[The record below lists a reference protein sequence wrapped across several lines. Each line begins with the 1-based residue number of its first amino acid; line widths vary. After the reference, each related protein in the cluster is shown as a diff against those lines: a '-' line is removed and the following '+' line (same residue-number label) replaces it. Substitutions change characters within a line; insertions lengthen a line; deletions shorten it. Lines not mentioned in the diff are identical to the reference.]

1 MKTTLTILSITAL
14 LIFSACTSNMRI
26 SVLKP
31 ANVDIPKDVKRIV
44 VLNNTLLS
52 NKDKLTVLEGVLSGE
67 QLYGDKNASQACVQA
82 LARTINTSNMYKA
95 VQRGE
100 KSLLSEDRSVNW
112 EIVQE
117 ICDKEESQLLVSLD
131 FFDTNSGLGSTVLTG
146 TNRVS
151 GTAHFSIYYPAEKFI
166 LTDYVVTD
174 TKATGSAA
182 GSLNP
187 LEMVNDALIKSQML
201 KDVGD
206 AVGAKAGSQLV
217 PTWIWVGRMYYTG
230 GGRELRHA
238 KRLIR
243 SGNWEV
249 AEQKL
254 GMATAVKSQRRV
266 GKAYYN
272 LALCREGQ
280 GDLSGAIQHAET
292 AAIQYNNK
300 NAPQYIT
307 VLKNRL
313 ADEARLEYQLTKE
326 EEE

>member
-1 MKTTLTILSITAL
+1 MKTTITIILLGFL
-14 LIFSACTSNMRI
+14 LIFSACTSSMRI

-31 ANVDIPKDVKRIV
+31 ANVDIPKDVKKIV
-44 VLNNTLLS
+44 ILNNTLLS
-52 NKDKLTVLEGVLSGE
+52 NKDKLTIIEGVLSGE
-67 QLYGDKNASQACVQA
+67 QLYGDKNASQACVQS
-82 LARTINTSNMYKA
+82 LARTISTSNMYDA
-95 VQRGE
+95 YARGE
-100 KSLLSEDRSVNW
+100 KPLLNENRSVNW
-112 EIVQE
+112 ETVQE
-117 ICDKEESQLLVSLD
+117 ICDKESAQLLVSLD
-131 FFDTNSGLGSTVLTG
+131 FFDTNSGLGETVLTG
-146 TNRVS
+146 TNKVS

-174 TKATGSAA
+174 YKATGSAA
-182 GSLNP
+182 GTLNP

-206 AVGAKAGSQLV
+206 AVGSKAGSELV

-230 GGRELRHA
+230 GGRELRNA

-249 AEQKL
+249 AEKKL
-254 GMATAVKSQRRV
+254 EMAIAVKSNRRV

-280 GDLSGAIQHAET
+280 GDLSGALQHAET

-326 EEE
+326 GEE